1 MHENE
6 LRRFKDEKTA
16 EVLAEEI
23 ARYIKE
29 KAKGIL
35 LNTRTF
41 NEFITKFWMEKYG
54 SALSA
59 RLWDRVIISKMRE
72 AEAIA
77 LIKYLDLLVKD
88 LIEWAQN
95 RNLRRLTKADVRL
108 FLASKNMSLSTS
120 FEQMFYRESKLKYR
134 WLPSWMR
141 E

>member
-108 FLASKNMSLSTS
+108 FLASKNTSLSTS